1 MMFGCAPENAPKY
14 IFLFLVCTKN
24 TQRGERGASVGV
36 KQKPTI
42 IFGISSNHIK
52 ITKPTQSQSRSVIKY
67 KKIKIE
73 LWLSGARVA
82 VAGLWHG
89 GGGCWAGM
97 LY

>member
-1 MMFGCAPENAPKY
+1 MFGCAPENAPKY

-52 ITKPTQSQSRSVIKY
+52 NNKTYPITKQISHQI
-67 KKIKIE
+67 
-73 LWLSGARVA
+73 
-82 VAGLWHG
+82 
-89 GGGCWAGM
+89 
-97 LY
+97 